1 MRACAKHRL
10 RPSPAI
16 MDGQDIKPPRTVGFW
31 GTALFPVNG
40 MIGAGI
46 FAMPAILVAAVGDFA
61 PWMMLLGG
69 LLFLPLILVFAWL
82 AGRFDHSG
90 GPVLYGEAAFGKF
103 VGFQA
108 GWARY
113 ASAIVTVAANTHV
126 MVTYLAALFPV
137 LDEPVMRAGAVTTI
151 IGLLTA
157 INLFG
162 MRKSVGALGFMTAL
176 KLGPLA
182 LLVIAALFAGQGTV
196 SVTLPEFSEA
206 ETVILLTY
214 YAFIGFEGVTL
225 PAGEMEN
232 PKRDVPRALVT
243 MLAAVTLLYML
254 VIWAYL
260 LAAPEA
266 ANEGNALVGAA
277 EQIMGQ
283 IGAFA
288 IVVAAAFSIGAN
300 SFAGAISLPRMTYGM
315 AERGMLPRWFG
326 YVHPRFLTPFNSIL
340 FYGVAGILLG
350 LWEGFAV
357 LAVAGTL
364 TRLVT
369 YLISCAA
376 LPVLEKR
383 EGRLDPLHTAIAVF
397 AFVSTIWVST
407 HADAKAYMV
416 LGGPL
421 AGGTLLYFIA
431 GREKP
436 IGEQE
441 PA

>member
-1 MRACAKHRL
+1 
-10 RPSPAI
+10 
-16 MDGQDIKPPRTVGFW
+16 MDEKQIAPPRTVGFW

-61 PWMMLLGG
+61 PFMMLLGG

-82 AGRFDHSG
+82 AARFDHSG

-103 VGFQA
+103 IGFQA

-113 ASAIVTVAANTHV
+113 ASSIVTVAANTHV
-126 MVTYLAALFPV
+126 MVTYLAAMFPV

-162 MRKSVGALGFMTAL
+162 MRKSIGTLGMMTTL
-176 KLGPLA
+176 KLAPLA
-182 LLVIAALFAGQGTV
+182 LLVIAALFAGQGDV
-196 SVTLPEFSEA
+196 KLALPEFSDA

-214 YAFIGFEGVTL
+214 YAFMGFESVTL
-225 PAGEMEN
+225 PAGEMRK
-232 PKRDVPRALVT
+232 PKRDVPLALVT
-243 MLAAVTLLYML
+243 TLAAVTLLYML

-260 LAAPEA
+260 LAAPGA
-266 ANEGNALVGAA
+266 GNDGNALVGAA
-277 EQIMGQ
+277 EEVMGQ
-283 IGAFA
+283 FGAFA

-300 SFAGAISLPRMTYGM
+300 SFAGAISLPRMTFGM
-315 AERGMLPRWFG
+315 AERGMLPRWFA
-326 YVHPRFLTPFNSIL
+326 YVHPRYLTPFNSIL
-340 FYGVAGILLG
+340 AYGTGGILFG

-357 LAVAGTL
+357 LAIAGTL

-376 LPVLEKR
+376 LPVLER
-383 EGRLDPLHTAIAVF
+383 RDGASNALHLVVALL
-397 AFVSTIWVST
+397 AFGSSVWVAS
-407 HADAKAYMV
+407 HADMKALLV
-416 LGGPL
+416 LGGIIV
-421 AGGTLLYFIA
+421 GGTLLYFIA
-431 GREKP
+431 ARQQPLEETAG
-436 IGEQE
+436 
-441 PA
+441 